1 MNLIVEFLLQVVRM
15 MSGAVV
21 VYGILGYDLSCYA
34 NKTAATIIGIVN
46 ILLPV
51 FGLNEKVELVIS
63 SLLIFTMICSIL
75 GKVKIGAFVAYVLI
89 THSFIELCTGIM
101 MFMGFQIKGDF
112 EHQMSIL
119 IGNVM
124 VLAIY
129 IVGTVI
135 AWKYR
140 RTIRTCIEQITNAG
154 YIIICAVMCVPLYSC
169 MTSDMIN
176 AGYPNVEGLLTVTDG
191 IIGAMLAVLIVTIVV
206 LAFKSKELSR
216 EIYLNRRCM
225 EEQTRQYRLLSQKQM
240 KVRKLRHDN
249 RAHLMAIRKLAEQ
262 DGAQH
267 VLDYIAEVVS
277 ADEETRH
284 FDTGNVI
291 ADAVVNQ
298 YYGLGL
304 KDGVQ
309 VDVIG
314 TFGKQLSISDSELC
328 VIMTNAVSNAYDA
341 AVQCKVSSFVDVE
354 ISSFKSKQF
363 ICIKNTS
370 VNEPPIRDQRMVF
383 GQTTKKDKE
392 LHGYGL
398 QNLYDTVMKNGG
410 SVQWSCEKRGKN
422 YVVTTDICLERN
434 FN

>member
-1 MNLIVEFLLQVVRM
+1 M
-15 MSGAVV
+15 
-21 VYGILGYDLSCYA
+21 
-34 NKTAATIIGIVN
+34 
-46 ILLPV
+46 LPV

-63 SLLIFTMICSIL
+63 SLLIFAMICSIL

-101 MFMGFQIKGDF
+101 MLMGFQIKGDF
-112 EHQMSIL
+112 EHQMAIL
-119 IGNVM
+119 ISNVT

-140 RTIRTCIEQITNAG
+140 RTIRTCIEQIT
-154 YIIICAVMCVPLYSC
+154 
-169 MTSDMIN
+169 N

-206 LAFKSKELSR
+206 LTFKSKELSR
-216 EIYLNRRCM
+216 EIHLNRRCI

-240 KVRKLRHDN
+240 KLRKLRHDN

-267 VLDYIAEVVS
+267 VLDYIAKVAS
-277 ADEETRH
+277 ADEETKH

-304 KDGVQ
+304 KDGVR

-314 TFGKQLSISDSELC
+314 TFSKQLSISDPELC

-341 AVQCKVSSFVDVE
+341 AVQCKDSSFVDVE
-354 ISSFKSKQF
+354 ISSFKAKQF

-370 VNEPPIRDQRMVF
+370 VNEPLIRGNCMVF
-383 GQTTKKDKE
+383 GQTTKNDKE

>member
-34 NKTAATIIGIVN
+34 NKTEATIIGIVN

-63 SLLIFTMICSIL
+63 SLLIFAMICSLL

-89 THSFIELCTGIM
+89 THSCIELCTGFM
-101 MFMGFQIKGDF
+101 MLMGFQIKGDF

-119 IGNVM
+119 ISNVT
-124 VLAIY
+124 VLVIY
-129 IVGTVI
+129 IVSAVI

-140 RTIRTCIEQITNAG
+140 RTIRNCIDQITNEG

-169 MTSDMIN
+169 VTSDITSS
-176 AGYPNVEGLLTVTDG
+176 GYLNMKGLLTVTDG
-191 IIGAMLAVLIVTIVV
+191 IIGVMLAVLIVSIVV
-206 LAFKSKELSR
+206 LAFKSNELRKEIR
-216 EIYLNRRCM
+216 INRRCI
-225 EEQTRQYRLLSQKQM
+225 EEQTRQYMLLSQKQM

-298 YYGLGL
+298 YYGLGV
-304 KDGVQ
+304 KGWR
-309 VDVIG
+309 
-314 TFGKQLSISDSELC
+314 
-328 VIMTNAVSNAYDA
+328 
-341 AVQCKVSSFVDVE
+341 
-354 ISSFKSKQF
+354 
-363 ICIKNTS
+363 TS
-370 VNEPPIRDQRMVF
+370 RCN
-383 GQTTKKDKE
+383 
-392 LHGYGL
+392 
-398 QNLYDTVMKNGG
+398 
-410 SVQWSCEKRGKN
+410 
-422 YVVTTDICLERN
+422 RN
-434 FN
+434 FR